1 MSKKEEEKK
10 DESAAHPSAIFDFLR
25 VRVQRAFKHL
35 KQDKFTKGF
44 DNEENTRI
52 VNEFCKSEKGNNVVL
67 AFTGDNVRASFGMP
81 STGKGRSIYFI
92 KRPGTIP
99 LLVEPIC
106 SNFCIGPK
114 MRSISPR
121 HQVIAPLM
129 GG

>member
-92 KRPGTIP
+92 KRPGTVIDEKNLP
-99 LLVEPIC
+99 VQTDPVSFPI
-106 SNFCIGPK
+106 
-114 MRSISPR
+114 RSTSEASSER
-121 HQVIAPLM
+121 YSK
-129 GG
+129 